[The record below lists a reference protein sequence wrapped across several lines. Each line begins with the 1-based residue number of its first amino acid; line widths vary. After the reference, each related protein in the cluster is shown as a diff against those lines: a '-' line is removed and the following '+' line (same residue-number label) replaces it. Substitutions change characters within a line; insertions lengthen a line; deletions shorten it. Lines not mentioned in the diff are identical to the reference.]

1 MDHVGARHDID
12 LLLRKDL
19 PQPLQIRR
27 IGDIDGDIV
36 REQMDVKFI
45 GHGHIDDLPAHQMGL
60 GLFRPGKFVNGQE
73 HRIAQ
78 LPDPPGDLLVG
89 QSERVKGAREER
101 YLAAALLRPR
111 PRCKAGTGT

>member
-1 MDHVGARHDID
+1 MDHVGARHDIN

-36 REQMDVKFI
+36 GEQMDIKLI

-73 HRIAQ
+73 YRIAQ

-101 YLAAALLRPR
+101 HLAAAL
-111 PRCKAGTGT
+111 

>member
-1 MDHVGARHDID
+1 
-12 LLLRKDL
+12 
-19 PQPLQIRR
+19 
-27 IGDIDGDIV
+27 
-36 REQMDVKFI
+36 MDVKFI
-45 GHGHIDDLPAHQMGL
+45 GHGHIDDLPAHQWGWVFLDQENSSMA
-60 GLFRPGKFVNGQE
+60 QE